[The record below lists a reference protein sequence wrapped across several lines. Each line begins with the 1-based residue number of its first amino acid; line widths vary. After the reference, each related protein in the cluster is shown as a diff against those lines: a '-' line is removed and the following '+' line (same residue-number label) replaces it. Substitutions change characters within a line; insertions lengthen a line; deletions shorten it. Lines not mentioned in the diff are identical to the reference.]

1 MAAGEGAAL
10 KLRAEVVDLTSV
22 ETMEAFVTRVL
33 PGAYRLATI
42 MLRDPV
48 SAEDV
53 AHDAVVAAWE
63 HRSRLRDPDAADAWF
78 ARIVANKC
86 RDRLRDRSRHP
97 VVELTPESVS
107 IAPDSFR
114 HLDDRDELGRAIDA
128 LTPDE
133 QIVLGLRFGRDLQI
147 AEIARR
153 LGQPE
158 GTIKSRLHLARMRL
172 RAALT
177 ASRTRQEEHR

>member
-1 MAAGEGAAL
+1 V
-10 KLRAEVVDLTSV
+10 KLRGEVVDLSAV
-22 ETMEAFVTRVL
+22 ETMESFVHRVL
-33 PGAYRLATI
+33 PEAYRLATV

-48 SAEDV
+48 GAEDV

-63 HRSRLRDPDAADAWF
+63 RRASLRDPDALDAWF

-97 VVELTPESVS
+97 IAELTPEAEPRGADTST
-107 IAPDSFR
+107 A
-114 HLDDRDELGRAIDA
+114 LADRDELGQALAA

-133 QIVLGLRFGRDLQI
+133 QIVLGLRFGRDLEVR
-147 AEIARR
+147 EIARR

-158 GTIKSRLHLARMRL
+158 GTIKSRLHLARLRL
-172 RAALT
+172 RGALA
-177 ASRTRQEEHR
+177 ASRTRPEETR